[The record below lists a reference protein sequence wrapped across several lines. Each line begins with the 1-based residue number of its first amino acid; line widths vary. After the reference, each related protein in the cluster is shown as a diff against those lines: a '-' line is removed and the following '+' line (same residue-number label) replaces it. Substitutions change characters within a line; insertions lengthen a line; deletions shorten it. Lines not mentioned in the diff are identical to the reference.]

1 MDKDDEGAFKA
12 VRSCYRP
19 ILKAA
24 ARRYTLAEITKGVRE
39 AARPAPAEPA
49 EPQVDAAAVAAAE
62 RLRKQLRG
70 AKQDI
75 KVYSPN

>member
-1 MDKDDEGAFKA
+1 
-12 VRSCYRP
+12 
-19 ILKAA
+19 
-24 ARRYTLAEITKGVRE
+24 VRE
-39 AARPAPAEPA
+39 AARPAPAEPT
-49 EPQVDAAAVAAAE
+49 EPQPDAAAVAAAE